1 MFGFIGHEACGIL
14 ALQPGI
20 ELVFS
25 ALEGEVLTTGLPGK
39 SLELPLFHIPGIRD
53 GKRAVVEL
61 SITSPLDGSLGEF
74 EKLFG
79 TAL

>member
-14 ALQPGI
+14 ALHPGT
-20 ELVFS
+20 EPVFS
-25 ALEGEVLTTGLPGK
+25 ALEGEDLDCQGSPWN
-39 SLELPLFHIPGIRD
+39 FIRD
-53 GKRAVVEL
+53 GKRSVVEL
-61 SITSPLDGSLGEF
+61 SIMSPLDGGLGEF

>member
-14 ALQPGI
+14 ALHPGT
-20 ELVFS
+20 EPVFS
-25 ALEGEVLTTGLPGK
+25 ALEGDVLTTGLPGK
-39 SLELPLFHIPGIRD
+39 FLKLHLFHIPGIRD
-53 GKRAVVEL
+53 GKRSVVEL
-61 SITSPLDGSLGEF
+61 SIMSPLDGGLGEF

>member
-1 MFGFIGHEACGIL
+1 MFRFIGHEACGIL
-14 ALQPGI
+14 ALQPGT
-20 ELVFS
+20 EPVFS

-39 SLELPLFHIPGIRD
+39 SLELHLFHMPGVRD
-53 GKRAVVEL
+53 GKRTVVEL
-61 SITSPLDGSLGEF
+61 SITSPLDSGFGEF